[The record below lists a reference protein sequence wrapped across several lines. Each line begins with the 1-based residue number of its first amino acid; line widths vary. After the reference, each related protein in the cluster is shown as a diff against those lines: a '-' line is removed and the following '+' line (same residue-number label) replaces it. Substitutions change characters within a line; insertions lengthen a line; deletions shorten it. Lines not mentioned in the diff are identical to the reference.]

1 MEQLTQQQLQR
12 LLTSPETAR
21 LLSILSR
28 DPAAAARAASA
39 AKAGDSAGA
48 RAILAPLLDGTE
60 ASQLAQEL
68 GKHLG

>member
-12 LLTSPETAR
+12 LLTSPEAAK

-28 DPAAAARAASA
+28 DPAAAARAAAA

-60 ASQLAQEL
+60 ASQLAREL
-68 GKHLG
+68 GERLG

>member
-28 DPAAAARAASA
+28 DPAAAARAAAA
-39 AKAGDSAGA
+39 AKAGDCTEV
-48 RAILAPLLDGTE
+48 RAILAPLLEGTE
-60 ASQLAQEL
+60 APQLAQEL
-68 GKHLG
+68 GERLG

>member
-1 MEQLTQQQLQR
+1 MEQLTKQQLQR
-12 LLTSPETAR
+12 LLTSPEAAK

-28 DPAAAARAASA
+28 DPAVAARAAEA

-48 RAILAPLLDGTE
+48 QAILAPLLEGTG

-68 GKHLG
+68 GERLG